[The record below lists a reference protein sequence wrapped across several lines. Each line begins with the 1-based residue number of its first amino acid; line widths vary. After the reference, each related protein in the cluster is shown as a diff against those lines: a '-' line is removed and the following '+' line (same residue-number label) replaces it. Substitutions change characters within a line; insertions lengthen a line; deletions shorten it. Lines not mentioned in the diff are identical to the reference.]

1 MENNNFISNN
11 PFEFNIQLPKKTL
24 SEVQKVVQKE
34 VADISINP
42 IMDYLD
48 KNNKVWYN
56 KEKLGKKLWE
66 LVEKVYKIKFK

>member
-1 MENNNFISNN
+1 MEAR
-11 PFEFNIQLPKKTL
+11 
-24 SEVQKVVQKE
+24 V
-34 VADISINP
+34 
-42 IMDYLD
+42 D